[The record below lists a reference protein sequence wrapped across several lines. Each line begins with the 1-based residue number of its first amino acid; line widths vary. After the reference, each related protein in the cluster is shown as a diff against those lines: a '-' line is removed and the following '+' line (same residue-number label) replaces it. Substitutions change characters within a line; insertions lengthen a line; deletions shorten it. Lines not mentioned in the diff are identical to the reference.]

1 MESNKKVF
9 RSNIGNVILS
19 CMIRAIV
26 IESALML
33 LYDLV
38 DTVLYN
44 IPLFLFET
52 TEMAACLTVGL
63 VASVVVSAF
72 RFTTVEVS
80 ENEVVVK
87 QGFKKR
93 VFELYRYIF
102 IEKTEYKKYKGS
114 VRAFVEN
121 KRYLIAKDNDENVV
135 RIRLYEFSANGL
147 YNMVDEINR
156 IETES
161 LDSEIKEDIIRES
174 WENEQRFDLSPK
186 EIISFEWK
194 MVKFHCLIFIGLA
207 VFFVIAVMLAGDDI
221 STKTKH
227 WALLIAVALCIMG
240 LPFKIIRTLKNSKKC
255 PEFIAYRGEHLLIGE
270 YHFNIS
276 DIEKITLTSADC
288 KSNSVY
294 HVQRYM
300 IIKTDMQKYKFW
312 LGSEASMVLHEYKKL
327 CDFIWYA
334 FIKYPSRLKFNGKRS
349 WLNT

>member
-1 MESNKKVF
+1 MENDKKVF

-19 CMIRAIV
+19 CLIRAIV
-26 IESALML
+26 IEFALML
-33 LYDLV
+33 LYDFV
-38 DTVLYN
+38 DTLLYN

-52 TEMAACLTVGL
+52 TAMTACMAVGL
-63 VASVVVSAF
+63 AVSVIVSVF

-102 IEKTEYKKYKGS
+102 IEKTEYKKYNGS
-114 VRAFVEN
+114 AKAFVEN

-174 WENEQRFDLSPK
+174 WENEQRFDLSPE

-194 MVKFHCLIFIGLA
+194 IVRFHCLIFIGLA

-221 STKTKH
+221 STKPKL
-227 WALLIAVALCIMG
+227 WAILIAVTLCIMG
-240 LPFKIIRTLKNSKKC
+240 LPFEIIRTLKNSKKC

-276 DIEKITLTSADC
+276 DIEKITLTSADR

-300 IIKTDMQKYKFW
+300 IIKTDIQKYKFW
-312 LGSEASMVLHEYKKL
+312 LGSEASITLREYKKL

-334 FIKYPSRLKFNGKRS
+334 FVNCPSKLMFR
-349 WLNT
+349 